1 MMKTR
6 LRPIVLSTLLL
17 LSTHAI
23 SQIEAEKTVLDLE
36 FIKTTLSK
44 EIQKILTETGMP
56 SISIALVK
64 DDKIVWADAFG
75 YTNVKKQFPATKETV
90 YNTGSTFK
98 SVTAM
103 AVMQSADAGKLN
115 LDDPVNRYLQPP
127 IQDLSA
133 DGKPVT
139 IRHLLSHHS
148 GLDGPVEII
157 PLWEKDLPNT
167 LKEIASE
174 ITVIEPPGRNY
185 EYCNHCYALAG
196 LIIENVSG
204 KSFQE
209 YLVDHL
215 FKKLDIKTLGPVVPT
230 PEMIEELALPY
241 YIDKN
246 RSHPETQYRFD
257 VFPAGDIYL
266 IPSDMA
272 KFLILHLNEGKF
284 NGETILKP
292 ETIEEIHSPQFG
304 SHYGL
309 GVEVHGKGKDI
320 MLEHGGAVPGFMS
333 FFKADVNSKT
343 GVYIVSNCVGSQ
355 DPLIAVCD
363 LSLDLLK
370 GKFDG
375 KPLQSFSKKYF
386 KEMILP
392 ISILEKYIGEYRLSP
407 DLIVTITL
415 EDKQLYAQKIEDRK
429 VKLIPYAENKF
440 FLKPGYGQIVFS
452 LDGEGRAV
460 GLNYFKYEEVTEAAK
475 IK

>member
-1 MMKTR
+1 MKKSK
-6 LRPIVLSTLLL
+6 LLIILIGIISIFSTY
-17 LSTHAI
+17 AVA
-23 SQIEAEKTVLDLE
+23 QIESDKTALNMEHV
-36 FIKTTLSK
+36 KTTLSN

-90 YNTGSTFK
+90 YSTGSTFK

-103 AVMQSADAGKLN
+103 AVMQLADAGKLN

-127 IQDLSA
+127 IKDLSA
-133 DGKPVT
+133 DGEPVT
-139 IRHLLSHHS
+139 IRHLLSHHA

-157 PLWEKDLPNT
+157 SLWERDLPRT

-174 ITVIEPPGRNY
+174 ITVIEPPGHNY
-185 EYCNHCYALAG
+185 EYCNHCFALVG
-196 LIIENVSG
+196 LIIENISG

-209 YLVDHL
+209 YLVDGL
-215 FKKLDIKTLGPVVPT
+215 FKKLEIHTLGPVVPT

-241 YIDKN
+241 FIDKN
-246 RSHPETQYRFD
+246 RSHPLSQYRFD

-284 NGETILKP
+284 KGETILKP
-292 ETIEEIHSPQFG
+292 ETIKEIHSPQFG
-304 SHYGL
+304 SHSGL
-309 GVEVHGKGKDI
+309 GVEVHGKGKEI

-333 FFKADVNSKT
+333 YFKADVNSKT

-370 GKFDG
+370 SKFDG
-375 KPLQSFSKKYF
+375 KPLQSFAKKYF
-386 KEMILP
+386 KEITLP
-392 ISILEKYIGEYRLSP
+392 LSVLKKYIGEYRLSP
-407 DLIVTITL
+407 DLILTITL
-415 EDKQLYAQKIEDRK
+415 EDKQLFAQKTGEDK
-429 VKLIPYAENKF
+429 VKLIPYEENKF
-440 FLKPGYGQIVFS
+440 FVKPGYGQVILK
-452 LDGEGRAV
+452 LDEKSHAV
-460 GLNYFKYEEVTEAAK
+460 GLKFIKYEEVTEG
-475 IK
+475 IKN